1 MIDIDKAIASAV
13 KTGKVSFGANAAL
26 LNAKTGKAK
35 MIVLASNCP
44 KNIKDDIEYYGKL
57 SKVPVMTYK
66 GASMDLAN
74 VCGKTVHYL
83 GAEHQGTW
91 RLRDSE
97 SRGNAVL
104 RESRLKLEEL
114 NDNRHKNHC

>member
-44 KNIKDDIEYYGKL
+44 KKVKDDWGDRVQLPLRINL
-57 SKVPVMTYK
+57 NTSRR
-66 GASMDLAN
+66 SNFIRDLASFDPEN
-74 VCGKTVHYL
+74 YADEPDWAVLDQVVPI
-83 GAEHQGTW
+83 
-91 RLRDSE
+91 DSE
-97 SRGNAVL
+97 WVQRMIERFG
-104 RESRLKLEEL
+104 LE
-114 NDNRHKNHC
+114 R

>member
-44 KNIKDDIEYYGKL
+44 KEMKTQVEYYGKL
-57 SKVPVMTYK
+57 SKVPVMTYR
-66 GASMDLAN
+66 GVSMDLAN
-74 VCGKTVHYL
+74 VCGKL
-83 GAEHQGTW
+83 FIISALSIREPG
-91 RLRDSE
+91 DSE
-97 SRGNAVL
+97 ILKAV
-104 RESRLKLEEL
+104 EMEYYE
-114 NDNRHKNHC
+114 NPDIVGGTE